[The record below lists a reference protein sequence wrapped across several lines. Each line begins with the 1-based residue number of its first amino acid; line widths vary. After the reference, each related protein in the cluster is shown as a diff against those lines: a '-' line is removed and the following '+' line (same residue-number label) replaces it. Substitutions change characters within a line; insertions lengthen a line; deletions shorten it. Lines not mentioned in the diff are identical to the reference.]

1 MAKSRSEGMFANS
14 TFPCVLC
21 VHGRFSLNLKEIMY
35 KAGVLESLAGAGV
48 IGVCG
53 GCNVLGVGHGSAL
66 IKNQIS

>member
-35 KAGVLESLAGAGV
+35 KAGVLESLAGTGA
-48 IGVCG
+48 IGVYVLQCTEG
-53 GCNVLGVGHGSAL
+53 GTWFCPNKK
-66 IKNQIS
+66 IK